1 MIELFAFVK
10 ALERDWQAVMRG
22 IPIGYGTQAKL
33 QINVAQSIGMKKPT
47 KRQMATTNDG
57 RPPDTSAALG
67 LDDIQ
72 PNKVAKLGRPKNA
85 TNVDRHPQSTFVS
98 YVASDDFKL
107 RNRCWL
113 VAALE
118 SLYAVYSPLWLQQ
131 SSGKKSELFH
141 SVVSHFTN
149 RTTYEMTNST
159 SVRSILTRGSKGIF
173 EVARAINPTNFVYGE
188 FGSLNMFIGMAL
200 DPESNSSKTLPNL
213 FRVHESRVF
222 SCSNHQQQ
230 IAHPRGSR
238 GVTAI
243 PISKLAFERNSIPMT
258 DPARL
263 ITQWFGSGL
272 AGTSS
277 LACKSGNSKKAQAGP
292 TQSHMLDQHS
302 VLTFEGPSASAPVIS
317 VSTNT
322 LFDFNEGTGQ
332 AMAATQPPQ
341 TTDPASG
348 ASLKIR
354 IRLPKEAATGPNKFE
369 SNLPSLKPA
378 LLIHEL
384 QPGSLHQTTPNEP
397 KLTHPS
403 CQKRKA
409 ESDLQR
415 DDEAFQPVGV
425 QTRSKSKITR
435 DTQPTSLASTT
446 LTHDSGPQI
455 CIARPSNVAAAL
467 PSPSATLT
475 HNSGSQICSAG
486 PSTALG
492 CSDAALFSL
501 ESTAEEKAENIAYW
515 KRFEER
521 QQEYALEDAQLDAIA
536 AEFEDWNTRM
546 EASIAR
552 TRAIRARRPRGKRPK
567 KTMFLS
573 GLFDPA
579 I

>member
-1 MIELFAFVK
+1 
-10 ALERDWQAVMRG
+10 
-22 IPIGYGTQAKL
+22 
-33 QINVAQSIGMKKPT
+33 
-47 KRQMATTNDG
+47 
-57 RPPDTSAALG
+57 
-67 LDDIQ
+67 
-72 PNKVAKLGRPKNA
+72 
-85 TNVDRHPQSTFVS
+85 
-98 YVASDDFKL
+98 
-107 RNRCWL
+107 
-113 VAALE
+113 
-118 SLYAVYSPLWLQQ
+118 
-131 SSGKKSELFH
+131 
-141 SVVSHFTN
+141 
-149 RTTYEMTNST
+149 
-159 SVRSILTRGSKGIF
+159 
-173 EVARAINPTNFVYGE
+173 
-188 FGSLNMFIGMAL
+188 
-200 DPESNSSKTLPNL
+200 
-213 FRVHESRVF
+213 
-222 SCSNHQQQ
+222 
-230 IAHPRGSR
+230 
-238 GVTAI
+238 
-243 PISKLAFERNSIPMT
+243 
-258 DPARL
+258 
-263 ITQWFGSGL
+263 
-272 AGTSS
+272 
-277 LACKSGNSKKAQAGP
+277 
-292 TQSHMLDQHS
+292 
-302 VLTFEGPSASAPVIS
+302 
-317 VSTNT
+317 
-322 LFDFNEGTGQ
+322 
-332 AMAATQPPQ
+332 MAATQPPQ

-446 LTHDSGPQI
+446 LTHDSGSQI

>member
-1 MIELFAFVK
+1 
-10 ALERDWQAVMRG
+10 
-22 IPIGYGTQAKL
+22 
-33 QINVAQSIGMKKPT
+33 
-47 KRQMATTNDG
+47 
-57 RPPDTSAALG
+57 
-67 LDDIQ
+67 
-72 PNKVAKLGRPKNA
+72 
-85 TNVDRHPQSTFVS
+85 
-98 YVASDDFKL
+98 
-107 RNRCWL
+107 
-113 VAALE
+113 
-118 SLYAVYSPLWLQQ
+118 
-131 SSGKKSELFH
+131 
-141 SVVSHFTN
+141 
-149 RTTYEMTNST
+149 
-159 SVRSILTRGSKGIF
+159 
-173 EVARAINPTNFVYGE
+173 
-188 FGSLNMFIGMAL
+188 
-200 DPESNSSKTLPNL
+200 
-213 FRVHESRVF
+213 
-222 SCSNHQQQ
+222 
-230 IAHPRGSR
+230 
-238 GVTAI
+238 
-243 PISKLAFERNSIPMT
+243 
-258 DPARL
+258 
-263 ITQWFGSGL
+263 
-272 AGTSS
+272 
-277 LACKSGNSKKAQAGP
+277 
-292 TQSHMLDQHS
+292 MLDQHS
-302 VLTFEGPSASAPVIS
+302 VLTFEGDQAPPHLYFVVDTPSIDDHNAQVEFMAQMDWPFKLSVARVEYTLISRGFWGRKHYWGKVLRHVNGVTGVWLHDDRENKGYARLVNRVPGSIGGPQPDTSWLIYSRRWTPDESEFMAQSIEKIRRDNPRFQENLPFVKMAEVLNISPYADEPHVAGPSASAPVIS

-446 LTHDSGPQI
+446 LTHDSGSQI